1 MSKEDETREVE
12 YTPSIET
19 TNIQAA
25 EPEQPLTDI
34 ALTTLQSSS
43 PSSEPLMDIAL
54 TMVQTSPSET
64 SRSSS
69 TQPLMDIALTILQK
83 SPPETDNVQSDN
95 LTSQESQLQPSK
107 TNILPSSDSNE
118 ENPQPKQNRI
128 QEKIQILLNKMNI
141 ILLKKYCKES
151 TQSDPNIKIIGLS
164 PINKECVLYDISNN
178 KIIDN
183 INDYKKPALLP

>member
-43 PSSEPLMDIAL
+43 PSSE
-54 TMVQTSPSET
+54 
-64 SRSSS
+64 
-69 TQPLMDIALTILQK
+69 PLMDIALTILQK